1 MILVTGGTGL
11 LGSHLIRSLVEAGK
25 PVRAIYRKEPAAQ
38 LEDIRHKIE
47 WVQGDILDVVGLEE
61 VMEGIKQVYHCAG
74 MVSFAP
80 GNNSLRKVNVE
91 GTANVVNIA
100 LDAGVEKLVHV
111 SSVAAL
117 GRAKDGEHIS
127 EESEWVPSKHNSQ
140 YAVSKFDGELE
151 VWRGIAEGLPA
162 AIVNPSIILGSGFWE
177 DGSSAIFKNVY
188 KEFPYYTRGVNGF
201 VDVRDVAK
209 AMIML
214 MDAPVSG
221 QRFILSADNWSYKD
235 LFTSMANALHRKP
248 PVKEATPFMTGLVWR
263 VERLKQMFGGKSP
276 LITKE
281 TAHTAQLKVYYDNS
295 KIQQFL
301 PEFHFRSLETTIAE
315 TCQDYLRDHSSQQ

>member
-25 PVRAIYRKEPAAQ
+25 PVRAIYRKAPAAQ
-38 LEDIRHKIE
+38 LQDIHHKIE
-47 WVQGDILDVVGLEE
+47 WVEGDILDVVGLEE
-61 VMEGIKQVYHCAG
+61 VMEGIRQVYHCAG
-74 MVSFAP
+74 MVSFTP
-80 GNNSLRKVNVE
+80 GNNGLRKVNVE
-91 GTANVVNIA
+91 GTANVVNCA

-117 GRAKDGEHIS
+117 GRAKDGQHIT

-162 AIVNPSIILGSGFWE
+162 VVVNPSIILGSGFWE

-209 AMIML
+209 AMMML
-214 MDAPVSG
+214 MDAPVTG
-221 QRFILSADNWSYKD
+221 ERFILSADNWSYKD

-263 VERLKQMFGGKSP
+263 VEKIKHMLGGKSP

-281 TAHTAQLKVYYDNS
+281 TAHTAQLKVFYDNK

-301 PEFHFRSLETTIAE
+301 PAFHFRSLATTIEE
-315 TCQDYLRDHSSQQ
+315 TCQDFLRDHSSQQ